1 MVFISTGKY
10 IMKRLVN
17 RVCLGIDE
25 MEKGTFHLSLTFH
38 QILIQLVHL
47 RCIRKWK
54 KKNKSS

>member
-10 IMKRLVN
+10 IMKRFVI

-47 RCIRKWK
+47 RCIK
-54 KKNKSS
+54 K